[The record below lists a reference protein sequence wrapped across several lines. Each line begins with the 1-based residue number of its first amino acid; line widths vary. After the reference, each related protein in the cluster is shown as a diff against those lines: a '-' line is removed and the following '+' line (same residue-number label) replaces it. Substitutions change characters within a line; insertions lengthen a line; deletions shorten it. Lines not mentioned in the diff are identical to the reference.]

1 MLAAHTL
8 SQLPPDEGRE
18 VAFAGRSNAGKS
30 SALNTLCDQNSLAR
44 TSRTP
49 GRTQQMVGFDLGEG
63 LRLIDLPGYGYA
75 KVPADLRAHWQKTLE
90 GYFRS
95 RKSLCGLVMI
105 MDARHPLKE
114 LDLQMLEWCR
124 SQDLACHIL
133 LTKSDKL
140 SRSEAARTL
149 TAVRKELQAQAFDA
163 SIQLYSSSKR
173 LGMEEARQTVWNWL
187 SAPAA
192 EMDTDAGEV
201 TAPRS

>member
-1 MLAAHTL
+1 MKTHNPFRKASYALAAHTL

-30 SALNTLCDQNSLAR
+30 SALNALCDQNALAR

-49 GRTQQMVGFDLGEG
+49 GRTQQMVSFDLAPG

-95 RKSLCGLVMI
+95 RSTLCGLVMI

-114 LDLQMLEWCR
+114 LDLQMLDWCR
-124 SQDLACHIL
+124 SQSLRCHIL

-140 SRSEAARTL
+140 SRSEAMRTL
-149 TAVRKELQAQAFDA
+149 AAVRRELSTQAFDA
-163 SIQLYSSSKR
+163 SVQLFSSSKR
-173 LGMEEARQTVWNWL
+173 TGLDEARTIVWSWL
-187 SAPAA
+187 EA
-192 EMDTDAGEV
+192 EAG
-201 TAPRS
+201 A